1 MGDENSPH
9 CPRNLQNL
17 GESYKHDSLK
27 IVMYR
32 KDESE
37 EYRQTGKAVCVECMQ
52 LLTVQ
57 DGSHVNRHVKE
68 RCKKIKLVAT
78 TGEDEYNEKKLSA
91 ALISKLTDAS
101 TKFCLRSGK
110 AFNFCTSQSVNNYT
124 LDVLNAV
131 SSGYGLDCL
140 KQLPTRTTIQKY
152 TEELAKDL
160 VLKAFN
166 TVRPFAGN
174 RLNLILDHGKLIN
187 NYLSVMG
194 SYIDEEFKLMV
205 VPLGFTPALDGKS
218 TLETKN
224 LIVKRFEEFD
234 IPEELVLSSSVTADG
249 ALSGLSNY
257 FKGYI
262 RCVSHSLNLVAHRAV
277 VPLDIHKNRM
287 TTEELSTLAAV
298 SDLMK
303 NAQKVSNA
311 IRTNVNLCSRLSR
324 LPVLCVETRWII
336 GIKCLT
342 DVVELSEEIQ
352 ANFSALS
359 SIGKQAFSALNLDN
373 FKFAK
378 TVVKF
383 FEEIELYTNV
393 FQSQKSVTMH
403 LVLPTYKR
411 LRARW
416 EKFRNF
422 DFNDLKDSDIDNN
435 VIVTLSSSALHSLY
449 HYYAE
454 FDDLHFASV
463 MLSPKTKKMNAFLDS
478 EVRRAKRAIVNMIP
492 KEATP
497 VRVLEPTAK
506 RDGIDSL
513 YKLVSDSPEEQ
524 TEFDEFTQY
533 LSEFVNYGSTE
544 TVEEYWRKKRNE
556 FPLLF
561 EVATRVFSIVP
572 SEAVCETAFSTASY
586 LLDKRRSR
594 LGSKKAELV
603 VLGSQ
608 IATKFPEWI

>member
-17 GESYKHDSLK
+17 VKNGDKRIFIGESYKHGSLK

-37 EYRQTGKAVCVECMQ
+37 EYKETGKAVCVDCMQ

-57 DGSHVNRHVKE
+57 YGSHVNRHVKE
-68 RCKKIKLVAT
+68 RCKKRKLVAT
-78 TGEDEYNEKKLSA
+78 TGEEGEIMEEKRQKKMTEYNEKKLSA

-101 TKFCLRSGK
+101 AKFCLRSGK

-124 LDVLNAV
+124 LDVINAV
-131 SSGYGLDCL
+131 SSGYGQDCL

-152 TEELAKDL
+152 SEEMSKEL
-160 VLKAFN
+160 VSKAFD

-194 SYIDEEFKLMV
+194 SFIDEEFKLIV

-224 LIVKRFEEFD
+224 LIVKRFEEFK

-262 RCVSHSLNLVAHRAV
+262 RCVSHSLNLVAHRTV

-311 IRTNVNLCSRLSR
+311 IRTNVNLCSRLSK

-416 EKFRNF
+416 EKYRNF

-435 VIVTLSSSALHSLY
+435 VIVTLS
-449 HYYAE
+449 
-454 FDDLHFASV
+454 
-463 MLSPKTKKMNAFLDS
+463 
-478 EVRRAKRAIVNMIP
+478 
-492 KEATP
+492 
-497 VRVLEPTAK
+497 
-506 RDGIDSL
+506 
-513 YKLVSDSPEEQ
+513 
-524 TEFDEFTQY
+524 
-533 LSEFVNYGSTE
+533 TE
-544 TVEEYWRKKRNE
+544 TVEEYWRKKRHE

-594 LGSKKAELV
+594 LGSGKAELV

-608 IATKFPEWI
+608 IASKFPEWI

>member
-68 RCKKIKLVAT
+68 RCKKRKLVAT

-101 TKFCLRSGK
+101 AKFCLRSGK

-194 SYIDEEFKLMV
+194 SYTDEEFKLMV

-311 IRTNVNLCSRLSR
+311 IRTNVNLCSRLSI

-435 VIVTLSSSALHSLY
+435 
-449 HYYAE
+449 
-454 FDDLHFASV
+454 
-463 MLSPKTKKMNAFLDS
+463 
-478 EVRRAKRAIVNMIP
+478 AKRAIVNMIP

-572 SEAVCETAFSTASY
+572 SEAVCETAFNTASY